1 MIDAGRMLICIAMV
15 WATASCGGER
25 EQQACRIEKEAVLAS
40 IADAPNTLTMS
51 RISSGGLVVAWSS
64 GWKTWFV
71 KMDEDGARMGEV
83 RMLERYSVP
92 SRMRDAV
99 EDGGVKTFW
108 PAVEGTS
115 FRAEHL
121 DSCGFKSG
129 GVALGILERPSGGRA
144 GGAHVAVIR
153 GDDEQ
158 VGIVRVGAA
167 GLFASSISLVAS
179 GKSLLV
185 AWHEGDPESSRIGLA
200 SVDPETLTVTGAKSL
215 PVTGAGAGPS
225 LAANGD
231 KVLISWI
238 EIVRGEKEAVARVR
252 VALLGDG
259 LEIDN
264 LNTVAECR
272 FLDCAPSLTA
282 VGERFGI
289 SYRDDADDDGKPEFY
304 FRMIDSAG
312 TPTGSPA
319 RISRA
324 DGFQGPLI
332 TYGDPLVFSAAI
344 RSFQRNFLVGLNRFD
359 LKGVKKGGEFQIYA
373 DKSDFIR
380 VAMDARGSRVILVYG
395 EDRQGAGRI
404 LYGKVN
410 CRDR

>member
-1 MIDAGRMLICIAMV
+1 MVICIAMASAV
-15 WATASCGGER
+15 VSCGGER
-25 EQQACRIEKEAVLAS
+25 EQQACRMEREAVLAS
-40 IADAPNTLTMS
+40 IEGAPNTLTMS
-51 RISSGGLVVAWSS
+51 RISSGDLVVAWSS

-71 KMDEDGARMGEV
+71 RIDEDGARKGEA
-83 RMLERYSVP
+83 RTMERYSAP
-92 SRMRDAV
+92 PIMHDAV

-121 DSCGFKSG
+121 DSCSFKEG
-129 GVALGILERPSGGRA
+129 GVALGILERPNGGRA

-153 GDDEQ
+153 GEDEQ
-158 VGIVRVGAA
+158 VKIVRVGAA
-167 GLFASSISLVAS
+167 GVFASSISLVAS
-179 GKSLLV
+179 GKKLVV

-200 SVDPETLTVTGAKSL
+200 SVDLETLAVTGAKSL
-215 PVTGAGAGPS
+215 PVEGAGAGPS
-225 LAANGD
+225 LAANGG

-238 EIVRGEKEAVARVR
+238 EIVRSEKEAVARVR
-252 VALLGDG
+252 VAMLGDD
-259 LEIDN
+259 LQIDN
-264 LNTVAECR
+264 LNTLAECR
-272 FLDCAPSLTA
+272 FLDCTPAVTV

-304 FRMIDSAG
+304 FRMIDPAG
-312 TPTGSPA
+312 NPTDSPA

-380 VAMDARGSRVILVYG
+380 VAMDARGNRVILVYG

-410 CRDR
+410 CRER